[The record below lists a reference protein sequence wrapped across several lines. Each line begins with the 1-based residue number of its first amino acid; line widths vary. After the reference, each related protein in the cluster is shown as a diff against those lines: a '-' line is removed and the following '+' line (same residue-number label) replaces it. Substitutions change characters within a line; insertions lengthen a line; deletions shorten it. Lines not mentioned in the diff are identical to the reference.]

1 MSSLPFYVVHAF
13 TSERFAGN
21 PAAVVFDDLFPD
33 VDVMQQIAA
42 ENRLSETAF
51 LQPHRENDDWD
62 LRWFTPEVEVDLCGH
77 ATLAAAYTIFQDVD
91 PDVDRVTFHT
101 ASGALGAEWLGDA
114 DGVRIDLPL
123 VDVREARATPQLL
136 TSLGLSAAPKD
147 VRATPAGRW
156 LVHLA
161 DEATVRGLTPD
172 MAALAAA
179 APQGVIVTAPGDDA
193 DIASRFFAP
202 SIGVPEDPV
211 TGSAHAALV
220 PYWCSRLGEKEI
232 TCDQVGPRGG
242 TLVGSQKGKRVLLSG
257 TAVLYVRGELVLQ
270 DEE

>member
-114 DGVRIDLPL
+114 DGVLIDLPL

-172 MAALAAA
+172 MAAL
-179 APQGVIVTAPGDDA
+179 GVIVTAPGDDA

-202 SIGVPEDPV
+202 AIGVPEDPV

>member
-13 TSERFAGN
+13 TSDRFAGN
-21 PAAVVFDDLFPD
+21 PAAVVFDDIFPD

-101 ASGALGAEWLGDA
+101 ASGALGAEWLGDE
-114 DGVRIDLPL
+114 DGVRIDLPS
-123 VDVREARATPQLL
+123 VEVREARATPALL
-136 TSLGLSAAPKD
+136 TALGLSVAPKD
-147 VRATPAGRW
+147 VRATAAGRW
-156 LVHLA
+156 LVQLP
-161 DEATVRGLTPD
+161 DEDTVRGLVPD
-172 MAALAAA
+172 MVALAAA
-179 APQGVIVTAPGDDA
+179 APQGVIVTAPGADA

-202 SIGVPEDPV
+202 AIGVPEDPV

-220 PYWCSRLGEKEI
+220 PYWCSRLGAKEI

-242 TLVGSQKGKRVLLSG
+242 SLVGSQKGNRVLLAG

-270 DEE
+270 DDE